1 MFARGDLVRHQT
13 MPGWGIGKVVKV
25 VQGGNLLVSFSDSGK
40 KILSPKYAHLQ
51 KISEDDLLYLV
62 IRETRRVRGRL
73 AARVSFIPIVKPGSG
88 PE

>member
-13 MPGWGIGKVVKV
+13 MPGWGIGKVIRV

-40 KILSPKYAHLQ
+40 KILSPKYPHLE
-51 KISEDDLLYLV
+51 KIPEDDLLYLV
-62 IRETRRVRGRL
+62 VRETRRIKGRL
-73 AARVSFIPIVKPGSG
+73 TPCIRFIPIVKPSRG

>member
-25 VQGGNLLVSFSDSGK
+25 VQGGNLLVSFSDSGT
-40 KILSPKYAHLQ
+40 KILSPKYAYLQ
-51 KISEDDLLYLV
+51 KIAEDELLYLV
-62 IRETRRVRGRL
+62 VRETHRVRGRL
-73 AARVSFIPIVKPGSG
+73 APKVSFIPILKPRSG